1 MTVHMSGP
9 ATPFDELPELMLS
22 LRSFG
27 SRRGGHEESSALIE
41 DQDRFFAPLL
51 DCRRR
56 AAQAISR
63 EQVVAAF
70 ESRRLTA
77 LIDATLRA
85 FATERFASRL
95 PARRAF
101 EAELFEI
108 IGPLHQELQAL
119 RALAETIPTREGRM
133 IADES
138 WTLWVAQLR
147 VVFHAAD
154 SSWPPLRAALA
165 ASPSPSATGRGKPS
179 RGDDRQ

>member
-1 MTVHMSGP
+1 MSDP

-27 SRRGGHEESSALIE
+27 SRRGVHDESAALIE
-41 DQDRFFAPLL
+41 SQERFFAPLL

-56 AAQAISR
+56 AAQAITR
-63 EQVVAAF
+63 EQIVAAF

-77 LIDATLRA
+77 LIDATLRT
-85 FATERFASRL
+85 FATERFAHRL

-108 IGPLHQELQAL
+108 VAPLHRELLAL
-119 RALAETIPTREGRM
+119 RGLAEATM
-133 IADES
+133 ADES
-138 WTLWVAQLR
+138 WALWLAQLR
-147 VVFHAAD
+147 VVFHVAD
-154 SSWPPLRAALA
+154 SSWPPLRGALA
-165 ASPSPSATGRGKPS
+165 TSPAPFAGGRGKPS

>member
-1 MTVHMSGP
+1 MSDP
-9 ATPFDELPELMLS
+9 PTPFDELPELMLS

-27 SRRGGHEESSALIE
+27 SRRGGHEELAALIE
-41 DQDRFFAPLL
+41 SQDRFFAPLL

-63 EQVVAAF
+63 EQVIAAF
-70 ESRRLTA
+70 EPRRLTA

-85 FATERFASRL
+85 FATERFANRL

-108 IGPLHQELQAL
+108 ITPLHHELQGL
-119 RALAETIPTREGRM
+119 RHLAEATTG
-133 IADES
+133 DEA
-138 WTLWVAQLR
+138 WDLWLAQLR
-147 VVFHAAD
+147 VVFHVAD
-154 SSWPPLRAALA
+154 SSWPPLRHALA
-165 ASPSPSATGRGKPS
+165 AAPIPSASGRGKSS

>member
-1 MTVHMSGP
+1 VTLRMPDPV
-9 ATPFDELPELMLS
+9 TPFDELPELMLS

-27 SRRGGHEESSALIE
+27 SRRGGQEPSAALT
-41 DQDRFFAPLL
+41 DNQDRFFAPLL

-85 FATERFASRL
+85 FAMERFASRL

-108 IGPLHQELQAL
+108 IAPLHRELHAL
-119 RALAETIPTREGRM
+119 RGLAETPTLPGTTT
-133 IADES
+133 ADES
-138 WTLWVAQLR
+138 WALWLAQLR
-147 VVFHAAD
+147 IVFHVAD
-154 SSWPPLRAALA
+154 SSWPPLRDALA
-165 ASPSPSATGRGKPS
+165 ASPTPEASGRGKS
-179 RGDDRQ
+179 TRGGDSQ